1 MNILLAGANGQ
12 TGKILAERLVKSGYQ
27 VKGAIRKPEQVDGIR
42 QIGAEPV
49 VMDLTQP
56 ETFPQNLDGVDA
68 VIFAAGSGGSAVEAV
83 DRDGAIS
90 LIDAAKHANVGRF
103 VMLSSIMVDTPEK
116 GPEGLRDYLKAKRDA
131 DNHLKASG
139 LDYAIV
145 RPVALTDETPTGQ
158 VNLTDIDYQSASI
171 SRADVAH
178 VLQAA
183 LERPEARQVTFEV
196 ESGSH
201 LIDEVLREK
210 LAA

>member
-103 VMLSSIMVDTPEK
+103 VMLSSIMVTLVSCCLEHNK
-116 GPEGLRDYLKAKRDA
+116 SCL
-131 DNHLKASG
+131 
-139 LDYAIV
+139 
-145 RPVALTDETPTGQ
+145 
-158 VNLTDIDYQSASI
+158 
-171 SRADVAH
+171 AH
-178 VLQAA
+178 VTVRRWYRKAVNCTLHA
-183 LERPEARQVTFEV
+183 E
-196 ESGSH
+196 
-201 LIDEVLREK
+201 
-210 LAA
+210 